1 MNEIL
6 QQRYTT
12 DCIESTA
19 DVDEGPVTHIHFI
32 YDVIFTALCGEYK
45 AEQNRWRELGVLPS
59 FIAKPFWKYTNIQ
72 VLMTLKARKDF
83 MVFKQR
89 DLLWSGLL

>member
-6 QQRYTT
+6 QQRYMT

-32 YDVIFTALCGEYK
+32 YIYLVYTHSVILVSQA
-45 AEQNRWRELGVLPS
+45 
-59 FIAKPFWKYTNIQ
+59 I
-72 VLMTLKARKDF
+72 
-83 MVFKQR
+83 
-89 DLLWSGLL
+89 

>member
-32 YDVIFTALCGEYK
+32 YIYIYIYLVYTHSVIL
-45 AEQNRWRELGVLPS
+45 V
-59 FIAKPFWKYTNIQ
+59 IQ
-72 VLMTLKARKDF
+72 AI
-83 MVFKQR
+83 
-89 DLLWSGLL
+89 

>member
-32 YDVIFTALCGEYK
+32 YIYIYLVYTHSVILVSQA
-45 AEQNRWRELGVLPS
+45 
-59 FIAKPFWKYTNIQ
+59 I
-72 VLMTLKARKDF
+72 
-83 MVFKQR
+83 
-89 DLLWSGLL
+89 

>member
-6 QQRYTT
+6 QQRYMT

-32 YDVIFTALCGEYK
+32 YIYYTLSD
-45 AEQNRWRELGVLPS
+45 LGKSSNL
-59 FIAKPFWKYTNIQ
+59 I
-72 VLMTLKARKDF
+72 
-83 MVFKQR
+83 
-89 DLLWSGLL
+89 G

>member
-6 QQRYTT
+6 QQRYMT

-32 YDVIFTALCGEYK
+32 YIFSIYTLSD
-45 AEQNRWRELGVLPS
+45 LGKSSNL
-59 FIAKPFWKYTNIQ
+59 I
-72 VLMTLKARKDF
+72 D
-83 MVFKQR
+83 
-89 DLLWSGLL
+89 